1 MQLPELLTV
10 AVILLCF
17 ILGSCIIDALA
28 LVMLT
33 IPILLPVVQ
42 RLTWA
47 GSRENALIWFGVLTV
62 MVVQMGVITP
72 PVGVNVYVVSGI
84 ARDMPLQRIFRGAL
98 PYVWL
103 LLLATLITLLCPN
116 IALWLPTFMKSWS

>member
-1 MQLPELLTV
+1 M
-10 AVILLCF
+10 
-17 ILGSCIIDALA
+17 
-28 LVMLT
+28 
-33 IPILLPVVQ
+33 
-42 RLTWA
+42 
-47 GSRENALIWFGVLTV
+47 FGVLTV

-116 IALWLPTFMKSWS
+116 IALWLPMFMKSWS